1 MSAVARPAA
10 SGRNAPL
17 QGIKP
22 QPKRKNFRVANAK
35 MLRNSFKDIQ
45 ESPEGADTDPLTL
58 PKCVECNHCG
68 WPVYPRESKVATKKT
83 FARAGIERSSKKEE
97 EAKRKAAIEAALE
110 AGEEIPEELLAPGGG
125 ADGSDADSRDTVERM
140 ADEIQDLQDAN
151 QELEAKVMKLEEA
164 NKALEEERDQLR
176 EELEQAL
183 EKIEFLEEAE
193 ERWRDKLTK
202 ARIEIERLLL
212 VIERASTV
220 SADREAGLIKSIL
233 EIRGL
238 REEIATMKRRRA
250 LMLLQLQVEYKQ
262 NQNKEMIGNMMKMWK
277 LQSLKIRSKREY
289 DELEARRLKEV
300 TELQEQLAERRARV
314 AFLEGRV
321 DYMEKKL
328 KGAAKGL
335 LERSLGREAWPNA
348 HGHWL
353 RAWTGLHPSVVLENE
368 LERTQ
373 RKLDE
378 TSVDLAE
385 AKESNSALTTERDA
399 LLEERDALTL
409 RVQQLID
416 EVEFIKQE
424 AGLDDASM
432 ARKRALEKA
441 KEDAWNARLKAVQ
454 DKLDAVEEEYATV
467 KEDLMKQLKA
477 TQSRLQITE
486 DALAAASGGPGT
498 GEEPDAFRVVPN
510 GQGVLCTGCL
520 KQLLL
525 REVRPLPPKSAM
537 SESAPDLE
545 TARRAFFKKELGG
558 RLQTDDPVHKAM
570 FETAKDP
577 YRLSKLNREP
587 LDPITSPSQTPTT
600 GLPALKK
607 AWGTKSGSV
616 SMKSSMQN
624 FRPRAFR

>member
-1 MSAVARPAA
+1 MIAAARPAA
-10 SGRNAPL
+10 SGRNVPG
-17 QGIKP
+17 QGIKA

-35 MLRNSFKDIQ
+35 MLRSNFKEIQ

-68 WPVYPRESKVATKKT
+68 WPVYPRESKVATRKT

-97 EAKRKAAIEAALE
+97 EAKRKAAIQAALE
-110 AGEEIPEELLAPGGG
+110 AGEDIPEELLAG
-125 ADGSDADSRDTVERM
+125 AEDGEGSDADSRDTVEKM

-151 QELEAKVMKLEEA
+151 QELDL
-164 NKALEEERDQLR
+164 KASKMESERDNLKEERDQLK
-176 EELEQAL
+176 EELESAL

-193 ERWRDKLTK
+193 ERWRDKLTA
-202 ARIEIERLLL
+202 ARKEIDRLLL
-212 VIERASTV
+212 VNERASTV

-233 EIRGL
+233 EIRAL

-262 NQNKEMIGNMMKMWK
+262 NQRKELMGTMVKMWK
-277 LQSLKIRSKREY
+277 IRSLR
-289 DELEARRLKEV
+289 DRSSRQLDDLEARRRKEV
-300 TELQEQLAERRARV
+300 TELQEQLVAERAGV
-314 AFLEGRV
+314 KSLECTV
-321 DYMEKKL
+321 SQMEGKL
-328 KGAAKGL
+328 KQAAKRL
-335 LERSLGREAWPNA
+335 LERSLGTAAWPSA
-348 HGHWL
+348 QGHWL

-373 RKLDE
+373 RKLEE
-378 TSVDLAE
+378 TTVELQE
-385 AKESNSALTTERDA
+385 TKESHVALTGEVQVLR
-399 LLEERDALTL
+399 EERDSLTE
-409 RVQQLID
+409 RVQQLIA
-416 EVEFIKQE
+416 EVEFIKLE
-424 AGLDDASM
+424 AGLDDESM
-432 ARKRALEKA
+432 ARKRAAEKA
-441 KEDAWNARLKAVQ
+441 KEDAWNAKVKGVQ

-498 GEEPDAFRVVPN
+498 GEAPDAFRVVPN

-520 KQLLL
+520 RQLLL
-525 REVRPLPPKSAM
+525 REVKPLPPKSAM
-537 SESAPDLE
+537 TDSAPDLE

-558 RLQTDDPVHKAM
+558 RLQTDDPLHKAM

-577 YRLSKLNREP
+577 YRLSKLSREP
-587 LDPITSPSQTPTT
+587 LDPITSPGPSPTT

-607 AWGTKSGSV
+607 AWGTKSGSL
-616 SMKSSMQN
+616 SLKSSMQN